1 MATNGALWAII
12 YGADEEQ
19 SEGAPSDPNDPLLF
33 RETLARVAKLVPKKR
48 IVVAINPD
56 LRARWASELGSL
68 PPQNCLEAPYERGA
82 PAAVLLAFFQVFRK
96 EPTSRVLVIPAD
108 HRVAD
113 DKSFIAALEQ
123 AAAETLGDDSRAVL
137 LGKRGADAPIST
149 GIFIAGSSAMLRLY
163 DHAMP
168 GMLRSFLSSL
178 RGHAVWSPEALG
190 RLFRFLPKKRL
201 GLDLLRPAAELLRVL
216 PVNLS

>member
-1 MATNGALWAII
+1 MTAGGALWAII

-19 SEGAPSDPNDPLLF
+19 GQDAAASANDPLLL
-33 RETLARVAKLVPKKR
+33 RETLARVAKVVSKKR
-48 IVVAINPD
+48 IVVALNPE
-56 LRARWASELGSL
+56 LREKWAAELAAI
-68 PPQNCLEAPYERGA
+68 PPQNCIEAPYERGA

-96 EPTSRVLVIPAD
+96 EPTSRILVIPAGQQLTDEKTFLAELDRAVAETARDD
-108 HRVAD
+108 HRA
-113 DKSFIAALEQ
+113 I
-123 AAAETLGDDSRAVL
+123 L
-137 LGKRGADAPIST
+137 LGTRDSSN
-149 GIFIAGSSAMLRLY
+149 GIFLAGSSAMLRLY

-201 GLDLLRPAAELLRVL
+201 GLDLLRPAAGMLRVL
-216 PVNLS
+216 S